1 MDIEAF
7 RDYCLSKDGVDE
19 SFPFDNKTLVF
30 KVMGKIFVL
39 TDVDTFQTVN
49 VKCEPELAISLREQ
63 YPAVLPGYHMNKQHW
78 NTIVM
83 DGSIGD
89 DTIKEWIDHS
99 YKMVVQGLPPK
110 MRSLLALMQE
120 KQSDF

>member
-1 MDIEAF
+1 
-7 RDYCLSKDGVDE
+7 
-19 SFPFDNKTLVF
+19 
-30 KVMGKIFVL
+30 MGKIFAL

-49 VKCEPELAISLREQ
+49 IKCEPELAISLREQ

-89 DTIKEWIDHS
+89 DMLKEWIDHS
-99 YKMVVQGLPPK
+99 YNMVLKGLPPK
-110 MRSLLALMQE
+110 VRSQLAKMQE